1 MSSINNKALEEKV
14 GQLKKAIEIVGGKEE
29 IIEKWSD
36 NDKIM
41 SYIITKLFEEDKV
54 TFEVSYKEY
63 SINRLLAIKL
73 DYEKYFLKNKS
84 KTIESIIYKIK
95 KYDTSLDS
103 LIRKYKKTRGI
114 EEYNKIFSTLEKTYR
129 RDINMIILK
138 EIDSKIIESLLSGE
152 EEKYYGEYLNQK
164 KKALLDGVISK
175 MGIV

>member
-29 IIEKWSD
+29 IVEKWSN

-41 SYIITKLFEEDKV
+41 SYIITKLFEGDKV
-54 TFEVSYKEY
+54 TFEVSDKEY
-63 SINRLLAIKL
+63 SINRLLSIKL

-84 KTIESIIYKIK
+84 KTIESVIYKIK

-114 EEYNKIFSTLEKTYR
+114 EEYNKIFSILEKTYR

-138 EIDSKIIESLLSGE
+138 EIDSSIVEALLSGE
-152 EEKYYGEYLNQK
+152 EEKYYGEYLKQK
-164 KKALLDGVISK
+164 KKALLDGIISK

>member
-1 MSSINNKALEEKV
+1 MNSINNKVLEEKI

-29 IIEKWSD
+29 IMEKWSD

-41 SYIITKLFEEDKV
+41 NYIITKLFEGDKV
-54 TFEVSYKEY
+54 TFNVCDKEY
-63 SINRLLAIKL
+63 SINGLLAVKL

-114 EEYNKIFSTLEKTYR
+114 EEYKKMFSTLEKTYR
-129 RDINMIILK
+129 RDINITILK
-138 EIDSKIIESLLSGE
+138 EIDSNIVETLLAGE
-152 EEKYYGEYLNQK
+152 EGKYYGEYLNQK

>member
-14 GQLKKAIEIVGGKEE
+14 GQLKKAIEIVGGKYE
-29 IIEKWSD
+29 IINKWNDNEKLM
-36 NDKIM
+36 N
-41 SYIITKLFEEDKV
+41 YIITKVFNEDTV
-54 TFEVSYKEY
+54 RFNIEDKEY
-63 SINRLLAIKL
+63 SINKLLSIKL
-73 DYEKYFLKNKS
+73 EYEKNFLKNKS

-114 EEYNKIFSTLEKTYR
+114 EEYNKIFATLEKTYR
-129 RDINMIILK
+129 RDINIIILR
-138 EIDSKIIESLLSGE
+138 EIDSSVIEALLSGE
-152 EEKYYGEYLNQK
+152 EERYYGEYLNQK

>member
-54 TFEVSYKEY
+54 TFEVSDKEY

-103 LIRKYKKTRGI
+103 LIRKYKKTRGL
-114 EEYNKIFSTLEKTYR
+114 EEYNKIYASINKTYR
-129 RDINMIILK
+129 LDINKLVL
-138 EIDSKIIESLLSGE
+138 SSVNNIENITDLDEQEHL
-152 EEKYYGEYLNQK
+152 YGEYLNQK
-164 KKALLDGVISK
+164 RKQIVDGVVSK
-175 MGIV
+175 VGIV

>member
-1 MSSINNKALEEKV
+1 MSDINNKVLEEKV
-14 GQLKKAIEIVGGKEE
+14 GQLKKAIEIVGGKED
-29 IIEKWSD
+29 IIDKWSD
-36 NDKIM
+36 NKQIM
-41 SYIITKLFEEDKV
+41 NYIITKLFEEGKV
-54 TFEVSYKEY
+54 TFNICDKEY
-63 SINRLLAIKL
+63 SINRLLDIKL
-73 DYEKYFLKNKS
+73 GYEKYFLKNKN

-138 EIDSKIIESLLSGE
+138 EIDSNIIEALLFGE
-152 EEKYYGEYLNQK
+152 EEKYYGDYLNQK

>member
-29 IIEKWSD
+29 IVEKWSN

-54 TFEVSYKEY
+54 TFEVSDKEY
-63 SINRLLAIKL
+63 SINRLLSIKL

-84 KTIESIIYKIK
+84 KTIESVIYKIK

-114 EEYNKIFSTLEKTYR
+114 EEYNKIFSILEKTYR

-138 EIDSKIIESLLSGE
+138 EIDSGIVEALLSGE
-152 EEKYYGEYLNQK
+152 EEKYYGEYLKQK
-164 KKALLDGVISK
+164 KKALLDGIISK

>member
-14 GQLKKAIEIVGGKEE
+14 GQLKKAIEIVGGKYE
-29 IIEKWSD
+29 IINKWNDNEKLM
-36 NDKIM
+36 N
-41 SYIITKLFEEDKV
+41 YIITKVFKEDTV
-54 TFEVSYKEY
+54 RFNIEDKEY
-63 SINRLLAIKL
+63 SINKLLSIKL
-73 DYEKYFLKNKS
+73 EYEKNFLKNKS

-114 EEYNKIFSTLEKTYR
+114 EEYNKIFTTLEKTYR
-129 RDINMIILK
+129 RDINMIILR
-138 EIDSKIIESLLSGE
+138 EIDSIVIEALLSGE
-152 EEKYYGEYLNQK
+152 EERYYGEYLNQK